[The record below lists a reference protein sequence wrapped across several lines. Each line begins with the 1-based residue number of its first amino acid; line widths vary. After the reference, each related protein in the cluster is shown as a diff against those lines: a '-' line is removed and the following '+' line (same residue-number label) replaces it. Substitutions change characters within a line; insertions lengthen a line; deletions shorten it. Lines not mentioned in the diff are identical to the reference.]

1 MCEPC
6 RQGEKIVQEL
16 MNNWSQVAEWWMAGA
31 TGDLQGLAVLLLTKV
46 LLVDSKVKKK
56 KKEREKETCVNEQ
69 NLPVH
74 MCNNC

>member
-16 MNNWSQVAEWWMAGA
+16 MNNWSQVGEWWMAGA
-31 TGDLQGLAVLLLTKV
+31 AGDLQGLAVLLLTKV

-56 KKEREKETCVNEQ
+56 KRDRERSK
-69 NLPVH
+69 LA
-74 MCNNC
+74 